1 MELQDLCK
9 LVEIFEGKKKDIQ
22 KDSPWKI
29 GRKYFIQTVTFYYTG
44 VLVAVTNQ
52 ELVLEDAAWIPDT
65 GRFSESIKEP
75 TKFSEIEPFNNPV
88 FIGRGSIVSATEIP
102 YVITKVK

>member
-1 MELQDLCK
+1 MELKELCK
-9 LVEIFEGKKKDIQ
+9 LAEIFEKEGKDVQ
-22 KDSPWKI
+22 NDSPWKI

-44 VLVAVTNQ
+44 ILIAVTNQ

-65 GRFSESIKEP
+65 GRFSESLKDP
-75 TKFSEIEPFNNPV
+75 SKFNEIEPFNNPIFV
-88 FIGRGSIVSATEIP
+88 GRGAIVSATEIP